1 MTEAQFRNKVIWMTF
16 ILSILVVMI
25 HGYNIDLFMSAGMGV
40 GFSLAVDR
48 LESLVSAAIPT
59 VAVPGFFMVSAYLFY
74 RDADWQK
81 IPGKMVRR
89 VGSVLVPYIAWNTLY
104 YAAFSFAGQFP
115 SLWGIIGRE
124 QVAFTMEGWADAILN
139 FTYNPILWY
148 LKQLIILIAI
158 APLIYA
164 VMSKLWLG
172 GAAIAVMLFV
182 ISRGIITPILNL
194 DALLYYSM
202 GAYLAMHGQKLV
214 ERGGGKEGAD
224 RQIRGYGHGGGMRK
238 WQKVA
243 GALTGLFICICLY
256 RGSIRY
262 ASVLMTVL
270 YGLFSPMVIWWTLP
284 AALPAAKPYM
294 KMGLFLYSFHFVP
307 VRGINKV
314 GSLLLP
320 HNAVSAL
327 ILYLTLPVAV
337 VAVTWMLAVFLKKRI
352 PPLWKLLSGGR

>member
-25 HGYNIDLFMSAGMGV
+25 HGYNIDLFMSAGTAGA
-40 GFSLAVDR
+40 FSLAVER

-74 RDADWQK
+74 RDADWQR
-81 IPGKMVRR
+81 IPGKMMRR
-89 VGSVLVPYIAWNTLY
+89 VGSVLVPYIVWNTLY

-158 APLIYA
+158 APVIYG
-164 VMSKLWLG
+164 VLSNLWLG
-172 GAAIAVMLFV
+172 GAAIGALLFV
-182 ISRGIITPILNL
+182 ISRGVITPILNL

-214 ERGGGKEGAD
+214 ERGGGPCSEYK
-224 RQIRGYGHGGGMRK
+224 QRGVTGQKGCRWN
-238 WQKVA
+238 WQKAA
-243 GALTGLFICICLY
+243 GALAGFFLCICLY
-256 RGSIRY
+256 RGSIKY
-262 ASVLMTVL
+262 SSVLMTVL
-270 YGLFSPMVIWWTLP
+270 YGLLSPMVIWWTLP
-284 AALPAAKPYM
+284 AALPAARSYM
-294 KMGLFLYSFHFVP
+294 KFSLFLYSFHFVP

-320 HNAVSAL
+320 HHAASAL
-327 ILYLTLPVAV
+327 ILYLLLPVAV
-337 VAVTWMLAVFLKKRI
+337 VAVTWIVAVFLKKRI